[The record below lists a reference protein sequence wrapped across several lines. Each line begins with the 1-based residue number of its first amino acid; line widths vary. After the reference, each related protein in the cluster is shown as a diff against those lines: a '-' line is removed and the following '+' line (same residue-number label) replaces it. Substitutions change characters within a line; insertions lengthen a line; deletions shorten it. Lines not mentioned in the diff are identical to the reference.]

1 MSSSR
6 GFWSYVH
13 ADDEAEGER
22 ISRLARDVRS
32 QYELLTGESIEL
44 FLDKDDLSWGEDW
57 RERIDDGLASTAFFI
72 AVLTPRYF
80 MSVECRRELR
90 SFAEKAI
97 QMGVKELV
105 MPLLYADVPGVE
117 SGTTSDELVEANAR
131 ADASGAP
138 SERLGEGALAGTE
151 PDDSEGLLDRLAAAE
166 EALPEW
172 TATIEELGN
181 HIEFIG
187 ASMGDAQT
195 QIEHADAQGKGFA
208 GRLVVTRALAQRLQ
222 EPAEAVF
229 ASAARFASHL
239 HKVDEG
245 VRILIDS
252 AGREQPNDPES
263 LKAVCEYFES
273 VRGLSEATRAGM
285 VSTQGMLD
293 AMGPIEAMSRDLRA
307 PLRRVRQGLTA
318 IMEAQVVAEEWVR
331 LMDASGVDC
340 SAHVS

>member
-1 MSSSR
+1 
-6 GFWSYVH
+6 
-13 ADDEAEGER
+13 
-22 ISRLARDVRS
+22 
-32 QYELLTGESIEL
+32 
-44 FLDKDDLSWGEDW
+44 
-57 RERIDDGLASTAFFI
+57 
-72 AVLTPRYF
+72 
-80 MSVECRRELR
+80 
-90 SFAEKAI
+90 
-97 QMGVKELV
+97 V

-117 SGTTSDELVEANAR
+117 SGTTSDELVELVKTFQREDWRELRFSETGSEPYRRGVARLAGQLVEANAR